1 MYLQGYVTKWG
12 IDKYKWNNDW
22 KNYNTFKEEDFKH
35 IIQIKKRIISFF
47 EDLKIKIKKATTA
60 KEVSNI
66 IYEIIMKEE
75 LFEKTL
81 SKIDKNKSISE
92 ENILELKAEYSTAI
106 NLIYR
111 NFRQNKYGKRR
122 R

>member
-122 R
+122 K